1 MITPL
6 IDMQGLPDCGHMT
19 ISTIYSES
27 HDKRPGVAIF
37 ADITII
43 ATFFI
48 KTIFIDSRKVK
59 RIRSFV
65 SKCNLYMY
73 FLI

>member
-1 MITPL
+1 M
-6 IDMQGLPDCGHMT
+6 
-19 ISTIYSES
+19 
-27 HDKRPGVAIF
+27 DKNYNVKQLFSKYFYFKKAVIF
-37 ADITII
+37 GDITKI

>member
-1 MITPL
+1 MITCL
-6 IDMQGLPDCGHMT
+6 IEMQGLPDCGHMT

-48 KTIFIDSRKVK
+48 KTIFID
-59 RIRSFV
+59 
-65 SKCNLYMY
+65 
-73 FLI
+73 